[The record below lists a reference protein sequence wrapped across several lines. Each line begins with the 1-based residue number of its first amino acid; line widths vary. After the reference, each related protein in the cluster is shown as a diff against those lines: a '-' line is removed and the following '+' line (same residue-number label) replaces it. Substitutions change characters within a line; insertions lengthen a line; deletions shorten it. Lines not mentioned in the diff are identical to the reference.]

1 MTTPLPTAPRKLDPL
16 AFPLHG
22 SRLIEASA
30 GTGKTFTIAA
40 LYVRL
45 VLGHGGEAAFAR
57 ALTPPEILVVTF
69 TDAATKELRDRIRAR
84 LAEAA
89 GYFRVDPA
97 DVDAM
102 ARGKDFL
109 HDLRAD
115 YLPEAWPGCARK
127 LQLAAEWMDEAA
139 VSTIHGWCKR
149 MLNEHAFDSD
159 SLFTQQLETDQRELL
174 AEVVR
179 DFWRSF
185 FVPLDED
192 AVAAIA
198 GWWATPDALQGE
210 LGKLVEHADALEDAP
225 EPAGAVAAARDETA
239 QALATLKAPW
249 AQWADELEELLDAG
263 IATKQV
269 VGSKIQRRYYEP
281 WLAALRSWACD
292 PAAASPDLKKGWERF
307 TPEGMAEAWK
317 DGNPPAHPAF
327 AEIPRL
333 KAALADLPDAR
344 AELLRFAARW
354 VARHFA
360 AEQQRR
366 AQMGFNDLLT
376 RLDAAL
382 RQPNGERLAEVI
394 RRQFPVALID
404 EFQDTDPVQYDIFDR
419 VYRIAANPADSGVVL
434 IGDPKQAIY
443 AFRGADIF
451 TYLRARRDAGGRLFT
466 LGTNYRSTE
475 AMVAAVNRCFAQA
488 EGCEGG
494 EGAFLFRRQDDNP
507 VPFQVV
513 EANGR
518 RERLV
523 VDGAPVTALTCWAL
537 DPREAGKAVGVMDYR
552 ARMAASCAA
561 EIIHLLNLGQ
571 HGRAGF
577 AREGDAL
584 AALRPAD
591 VAILVNSRK
600 EANAVRAALA
610 AGGVRSVYLSDQE
623 SVFASPQ
630 AQELQ
635 RWLAACAEPDDDG
648 LLRAALAT
656 PCLGL
661 DWAALDRLRRDE
673 LEWEDRVLQFRD
685 YRQVWRRQGVLPMLR
700 RLLGDF
706 GAPRR
711 LLGAAGDATA
721 GAPPDGERALTD
733 LLHLAE
739 LLQHASVALD
749 GEHALI
755 RHLAEQRVDAENG
768 DDARKLR
775 LESDADLVQVV
786 TVHKSKGLEYPL
798 VFLPFACAYRPVD
811 PEDLPIKRHDDTG
824 RLRLVL
830 EPEGDDVA
838 QADHERL
845 GEDLRKLYVALT
857 RARHATWIGVAPV
870 DKLERSAL
878 GYLLAGGA
886 AIATDALPDALNAL
900 RGDCAHIAVE
910 PAPAPAGERF
920 VPRVARTE
928 LGAARE
934 PRRPVR
940 EFWWIASYSALRT
953 AEAGA
958 AEGGAGES
966 ARPAGAESVPP
977 AAQTPAEETFAETL
991 AEPPGAPAA
1000 PGGDQRL
1007 HRFAC
1012 GPGPGTFLHEILEW
1026 AAREGFGR
1034 VLAAPERARDM
1045 IARRCAVRGW
1055 SHWTETLTRWLL
1067 DFIATPLPLPDGD
1080 APRLADLAGARPE
1093 MEFWFETHRADLV
1106 RLDALV
1112 RAHTLAAAPRPEL
1125 APGQLNGMLKG
1136 FIDLVFEHRGRYYVA
1151 DYKSNWL
1158 GPDDAAYTPAAM
1170 RDAVLAK
1177 RYELQYVL
1185 YLFALHRLLKS
1196 RLPDYD
1202 YDRHV
1207 GGAVYLFLRGSR
1219 APTRGV
1225 HAERPPRAL
1234 IEALDAEFGGGCAT
1248 GGAI

>member
-1 MTTPLPTAPRKLDPL
+1 MNPTMPQPQRLEPL

-45 VLGHGGEAAFAR
+45 VLGHGGENAFAR
-57 ALTPPEILVVTF
+57 PLTPPEILVVTF

-89 GYFRVDPA
+89 AAFRADPEHVA
-97 DVDAM
+97 PRAP
-102 ARGKDFL
+102 GEDFL
-109 HDLRAD
+109 HELRAG
-115 YLPEAWPGCARK
+115 YPPQAWPGCARK

-139 VSTIHGWCKR
+139 VSTIHAWCRR
-149 MLNEHAFDSD
+149 MLDEHAFDSD
-159 SLFTQQLETDQRELL
+159 SLFTQRLETDQRELF

-185 FVPLDED
+185 FVPLDEA
-192 AVAAIA
+192 AVAEIA
-198 GWWATPDALQGE
+198 GWWATPDALQRE
-210 LGKLVEHADALEDAP
+210 LSRLVAHAAALDEAP
-225 EPAGAVAAARDETA
+225 PPAAAVAAARAEKA
-239 QALATLKAPW
+239 RVLAELKAPW
-249 AQWADELEELLDAG
+249 SKWADELEALLDDG
-263 IATKQV
+263 IARKLV
-269 VGSKIQRRYYEP
+269 VGSKIQKRYFEP
-281 WLAALRSWACD
+281 WLEALRTWATD
-292 PAAASPDLKKGWERF
+292 PAAESLDLKKGWERL
-307 TPEGMAEAWK
+307 TPEGMTEAWK

-333 KAALADLPDAR
+333 RAALADLPDAR

-354 VARHFA
+354 VAQRFA
-360 AEQQRR
+360 AEQRRR
-366 AQMGFNDLLT
+366 AQMGFDDLLT
-376 RLDAAL
+376 RLAAAL
-382 RQPNGERLAEVI
+382 RQPNGARLAELI

-404 EFQDTDPVQYDIFDR
+404 EFQDTDPVQYEIFDR
-419 VYRIAANPADSGVVL
+419 VYRIADDAPDAGVVL

-466 LGTNYRSTE
+466 LGTNYRSTA
-475 AMVAAVNRCFAQA
+475 AMVAAVNRCFAHA
-488 EGCEGG
+488 EAREDGA
-494 EGAFLFRRQDDNP
+494 GAFLFRARGDNP
-507 VPFQVV
+507 VPFHAV
-513 EANGR
+513 AARGR

-523 VDGAPVTALTCWAL
+523 VDGAPVTALTCWVLA
-537 DPREAGKAVGVMDYR
+537 PREADKAVSVGDYR
-552 ARMAASCAA
+552 TRSAASCAA
-561 EIIHLLNLGQ
+561 AIVRLLNLGQ
-571 HGRAGF
+571 AGRAGF
-577 AREGDAL
+577 ARDADASAGEAL

-591 VAILVNSRK
+591 IAILVNSRP
-600 EANAVRAALA
+600 EADAVRAALA

-623 SVFASPQ
+623 SVFANPQ
-630 AQELQ
+630 ADELQ

-656 PCLGL
+656 PGLGL

-673 LEWEDRVLQFRD
+673 LEWEARVLQFRA
-685 YRQVWRRQGVLPMLR
+685 YRELWRRQGVLPMLR
-700 RLLGDF
+700 RLMNDF
-706 GAPRR
+706 GVPQR
-711 LLGAAGDATA
+711 LLGGGIA
-721 GAPPDGERALTD
+721 DGERALTD

-749 GEHALI
+749 GEQALI
-755 RHLAEQRVDAENG
+755 RHLAEQRADAGSG

-798 VFLPFACAYRPVD
+798 VFLPFACALR
-811 PEDLPIKRHDDTG
+811 ETSAKDLPLKLHDEAG

-830 EPEGDDVA
+830 EPQDDELA
-838 QADHERL
+838 RADRERL

-870 DKLERSAL
+870 EKLELSAL

-886 AIATDALPDALNAL
+886 PIAPHALPDALAAL
-900 RGDCAHIAVE
+900 RGACREIAIE
-910 PAPAPAGERF
+910 AAPAPAGERF
-920 VPRVARTE
+920 APRAVQAAI
-928 LGAARE
+928 GAARE
-934 PRRPVR
+934 ARRPVR

-953 AEAGA
+953 AEADEATTA
-958 AEGGAGES
+958 AL
-966 ARPAGAESVPP
+966 PP
-977 AAQTPAEETFAETL
+977 AAETPAEATFAETL
-991 AEPPGAPAA
+991 AEPAGSPAA
-1000 PGGDQRL
+1000 PGDDPRL
-1007 HRFAC
+1007 HRFAR
-1012 GPGPGTFLHEILEW
+1012 GAGPGTFLHELLEW

-1034 VLAAPERARDM
+1034 VLAAPARARDM

-1055 SHWTETLTRWLL
+1055 SHWTETLARWLL
-1067 DFIATPLPLPDGD
+1067 EFIATPLPLPGGD
-1080 APRLADLAGARPE
+1080 TARLAELAGARPE
-1093 MEFWFETHRADLV
+1093 MEFWFETHRAELV

-1112 RAHTLAAAPRPEL
+1112 RAHTLGAAARPQL

-1158 GPDDAAYTPAAM
+1158 GPDDAAYTIEAM

-1185 YLFALHRLLKS
+1185 YLFALHRLLKA

-1202 YDRHV
+1202 YERHV
-1207 GGAVYLFLRGSR
+1207 GGAVYLFLRGSH

-1234 IEALDAEFGGGCAT
+1234 IEALEAEFGCT
-1248 GGAI
+1248 GAIGV

>member
-1 MTTPLPTAPRKLDPL
+1 MTTPLPTTPRKLDPL

-45 VLGHGGEAAFAR
+45 VLGHGAEAAFAR

-89 GYFRVDPA
+89 GCFRADPA
-97 DVDAM
+97 EVA
-102 ARGKDFL
+102 ALERGKDFL

-115 YLPEAWPGCARK
+115 YPPEAWPGCARK

-185 FVPLDED
+185 FAPLDAD

-210 LGKLVEHADALEDAP
+210 LRKLVEHAEALAEAP
-225 EPAGAVAAARDETA
+225 EPTAALAAARDA
-239 QALATLKAPW
+239 KARRLAELKAPW
-249 AQWADELEELLDAG
+249 AVWADELQELLDA
-263 IATKQV
+263 AV
-269 VGSKIQRRYYEP
+269 
-281 WLAALRSWACD
+281 AAKKVNGQK
-292 PAAASPDLKKGWERF
+292 LKKGNYDRWFDGLRAWIEDPALVMPDIKTGWTRF
-307 TPEGMAEAWK
+307 TRAGLAEVWK
-317 DGNPPAHPAF
+317 DGDPPDHPALD
-327 AEIPRL
+327 AMLTL
-333 KAALADLPDAR
+333 KAELEGLPDAR
-344 AELLRFAARW
+344 ADLLRFAARW
-354 VARHFA
+354 VARRFA

-382 RQPNGERLAEVI
+382 RQPNGARLAEVI

-419 VYRIAANPADSGVVL
+419 VYRIAANAADAGVVL

-466 LGTNYRSTE
+466 LGTNYRSTD

-488 EGCEGG
+488 EAREEG
-494 EGAFLFRRQDDNP
+494 EGAFLFRKQDDNP
-507 VPFQVV
+507 VPFQSV
-513 EANGR
+513 EAKGR

-523 VDGAPVTALTCWAL
+523 VDCAPVTALTCWAL
-537 DPREAGKAVGVMDYR
+537 DPRDAGKAVGVMDYR

-561 EIIHLLNLGQ
+561 EIVHLLNLGQ

-577 AREGDAL
+577 AREADVSDGEAL

-591 VAILVNSRK
+591 IAILVNSRT

-630 AQELQ
+630 AAELQ

-656 PCLGL
+656 PSLGL
-661 DWAALDRLRRDE
+661 GWAALDCLRRDE
-673 LEWEDRVLQFRD
+673 LAWEDRVLQFRA

-706 GAPRR
+706 GVPRR
-711 LLGAAGDATA
+711 LLGAAGGGDG

-755 RHLAEQRVDAENG
+755 RHLAEQRADAENG

-798 VFLPFACAYRPVD
+798 VFLPFSCTFFETTAKS
-811 PEDLPIKRHDDTG
+811 LPLKLHDDTG

-838 QADHERL
+838 DADHERL

-870 DKLERSAL
+870 EKLERSAL

-886 AIATDALPDALNAL
+886 AVATDTLSDALRAL
-900 RGDCAHIAVE
+900 RGDCEHIAIE

-953 AEAGA
+953 AEADGAEVGAGAFAVAGA
-958 AEGGAGES
+958 A
-966 ARPAGAESVPP
+966 PALVPP
-977 AAQTPAEETFAETL
+977 LPETPAEETFAETL
-991 AEPPGAPAA
+991 DEPPGAPAA

-1007 HRFAC
+1007 HRFAR
-1012 GPGPGTFLHEILEW
+1012 GAGPGTFLHELLEW

-1067 DFIATPLPLPDGD
+1067 DFIATPLPLPDGET
-1080 APRLADLAGARPE
+1080 PRLADLAGARPE

-1112 RAHTLAAAPRPEL
+1112 RTHTLAGAARPEL

-1207 GGAVYLFLRGSR
+1207 GGAVYLFLRGSH

-1234 IEALDAEFGGGCAT
+1234 IEALDAEFGVG
-1248 GGAI
+1248 